1 MINIML
7 TLEYSI
13 IILLIYTL
21 IRSTARKEF
30 GGEDKPYGI
39 IIIVFALGIYIYIY
53 INNIPGLLIIIA
65 GITLIVIPDKKDKNK
80 LKEI

>member
-1 MINIML
+1 MINIMT

-13 IILLIYTL
+13 IILLIYIL

-53 INNIPGLLIIIA
+53 INNIPGLLIIIG
-65 GITLIVIPDKKDKNK
+65 GITLIVIPDKTDKNK